1 MFLSTSEY
9 KPFIA
14 EFNVPC
20 DIIREETELVNKG
33 VGSISMR
40 KDGKY
45 FLYLP
50 KNMVEDTGFPFIIH
64 SSVKVKVSFSNKKVI
79 VEGLKD

>member
-1 MFLSTSEY
+1 M
-9 KPFIA
+9 
-14 EFNVPC
+14 V
-20 DIIREETELVNKG
+20 DKG
-33 VGSISMR
+33 VGSISRR

-50 KNMVEDTGFPFIIH
+50 KDVVEDTGFPFILH

-79 VEGLKD
+79 VEGLMD

>member
-1 MFLSTSEY
+1 
-9 KPFIA
+9 
-14 EFNVPC
+14 
-20 DIIREETELVNKG
+20 LVDKG
-33 VGSISMR
+33 VGSISRR

-50 KNMVEDTGFPFIIH
+50 KELVEDTGFPFLIG

-79 VEGLKD
+79 VEGLKDQSF